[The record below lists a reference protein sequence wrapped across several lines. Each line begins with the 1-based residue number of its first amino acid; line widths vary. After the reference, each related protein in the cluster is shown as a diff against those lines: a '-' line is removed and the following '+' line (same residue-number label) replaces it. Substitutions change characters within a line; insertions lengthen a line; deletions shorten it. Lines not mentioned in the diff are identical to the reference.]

1 MKSINLKT
9 IKKLDKKNLYYSIQ
23 ELSLQCFQVIDEMKK
38 IKIPMNYK
46 KIDNIIVGGM
56 GGSTLGAH
64 IIKSVFSEKLKVP
77 MEIVNNYKLPAYL
90 KRNSLSVI
98 SSYSGNTEETISC
111 FNEARKRKV
120 KIFIITSGGKLA
132 ALAKRYKI
140 SSYIFKPKY
149 NSCNAPRMA
158 LGYSIFAQ
166 LLLLHKIGLIK
177 ITKNEFKKSIETIE
191 FFNKKFALQNKVDN
205 QALKIARA
213 MFEKIP
219 LIIGSEF
226 LVGNCRA
233 FRNQINEGSK
243 NFSTFMEIPEI
254 DHHLLEGLKNPKT
267 NSKNLMFLFFNSNL
281 YYKRNQLRYKITQKI
296 IKQHKINFLEYKM
309 ESKTKLS
316 QSLEFLVLGSYASFY
331 LAMLNN
337 LDPSPNPYVDYLKK
351 QMG

>member
-9 IKKLDKKNLYYSIQ
+9 IEKLDKKNLYNSIQ
-23 ELSLQCFQVIDEMKK
+23 ELDLQCSQVVDEMKK
-38 IKIPMNYK
+38 IKIPPAYK
-46 KIDNIIVGGM
+46 KASNIIVSGM
-56 GGSTLGAH
+56 GGSALGAR
-64 IIKSVFSEKLKVP
+64 IIKSIFLEELKIP

-90 KRNSLSVI
+90 NKNSLCVI

-111 FNEARKRKV
+111 FNQARKQKA
-120 KIFIITSGGKLA
+120 KIFVIASGGKLTN
-132 ALAKRYKI
+132 LAKKYKI
-140 SSYIFKPKY
+140 PSYIFNPKY
-149 NSCNAPRMA
+149 NSCNTPRMA

-166 LLLLHKIGLIK
+166 LLLFQKIGLVK

-191 FFNKKFALQNKVDN
+191 FFNKKFVLQNKVDN

-254 DHHLLEGLKNPKT
+254 NHHLLEGLQNPKT
-267 NSKNLMFLFFNSNL
+267 NSKNLMFLFLNSNL
-281 YYKRNQLRYKITQKI
+281 YHKRNQLRYKITEKI
-296 IKQHKINFLEYKM
+296 IKQHNIDFVEYKLT
-309 ESKTKLS
+309 SKTKLQ
-316 QSLEFLVLGSYASFY
+316 QSMELLVLGSYASFY